1 MPANPN
7 SALPSHLRNNAY
19 FMNIMRNMQNRG
31 KMLMEKRSKASREAY
46 NAKRLIEKNNKMLR
60 DLNTLPRNQSGVAG
74 LKNRIAETRRRTLNQ
89 RNAAYKNLR
98 NLNNDHKKMMKAE
111 KIIKNYMNKY
121 NRTGEENAIGLAT
134 MLRSLFNR

>member
-1 MPANPN
+1 
-7 SALPSHLRNNAY
+7 
-19 FMNIMRNMQNRG
+19 
-31 KMLMEKRSKASREAY
+31 MEKRSKASREAY